1 MNTFSLAACSP
12 SQRQRRFPAKLRPFA
27 IPLRQRKRLYPDRL
41 AKQTGKAGENAVRT
55 IAGVRWEI
63 KTVCAAL
70 IVPFPSLLTTAE
82 FAGII
87 SYKLSIVLDDDN
99 GSTGTARD

>member
-1 MNTFSLAACSP
+1 MRFFSMLPPNGTAVTGFPGGGQRPQAGKAARNTLVA
-12 SQRQRRFPAKLRPFA
+12 RFPDGG
-27 IPLRQRKRLYPDRL
+27 QR
-41 AKQTGKAGENAVRT
+41 A
-55 IAGVRWEI
+55 
-63 KTVCAAL
+63 VCAAL